1 MSGTSFDGVD
11 AALIKTNGRNFI
23 ELIDTSYVEYSA
35 KEKNLYN
42 NSIIKNYKKITNII
56 NDKHIAAIKI
66 LLTNNSH

>member
-35 KEKNLYN
+35 KEKSLYIRTRGN
-42 NSIIKNYKKITNII
+42 GRLLYTKVAKK
-56 NDKHIAAIKI
+56 KK
-66 LLTNNSH
+66 L